1 MSKGL
6 VTTTGLR
13 QGKAK
18 PNNTPPRPHHLFPP
32 QSAQHHPSRT
42 QRSPLASASCLYG
55 VPLPTSCRNAPSSG
69 RPTALKGST
78 PVASPDSTRSRAGT
92 RATDVLKTDLL
103 PAEKHTAF
111 RRSVTAEDQVRRS
124 SLLLTQLAVPFRSN
138 ALGARAPAR
147 LQRRAARPGLDRTLL
162 PQSSRLPSAPRRHP
176 RRRDRVPPLPNHG
189 KGCRGASPLPPPAS
203 ARPRCPAAP
212 RRARPPRPHL
222 RVPG

>member
-92 RATDVLKTDLL
+92 ESHRRAESRLASSREPDGNFAALL
-103 PAEKHTAF
+103 PRKTKSDGVLSCLHSSRSPSGATHSAQGRQHGSSAALPGRGSTGRCSRRARGSLPPLGGTPGAGTASP
-111 RRSVTAEDQVRRS
+111 RS
-124 SLLLTQLAVPFRSN
+124 LTTERAVE
-138 ALGARAPAR
+138 GPAR
-147 LQRRAARPGLDRTLL
+147 CLPPPRRGPAARRPHAERGRPGLT
-162 PQSSRLPSAPRRHP
+162 
-176 RRRDRVPPLPNHG
+176 
-189 KGCRGASPLPPPAS
+189 
-203 ARPRCPAAP
+203 
-212 RRARPPRPHL
+212 
-222 RVPG
+222 